1 MSAIALDPRYA
12 GCRACPSRVGE
23 SKTGSAPGLT
33 TITPAIMHCC
43 RCAPLLSALL
53 LGACVSL
60 PPEGPAVMAL
70 PGSGRTF
77 EQFRIDDQLCRAYAG
92 RSIGPQTPEGAAAD
106 SAVGSAVLGTAI
118 GAAVGAA
125 IDGSSGAAVGAGV
138 GLLAGSVTGAAAANA
153 SAYELQRRYDQ
164 SYVQCMYGRGHRVP
178 VVGGYPLR
186 PGAGG
191 PPAVAL
197 PPPPPPPRGA
207 PPPPPAAAAP
217 LPPRGAPPAPPP
229 AR

>member
-1 MSAIALDPRYA
+1 
-12 GCRACPSRVGE
+12 
-23 SKTGSAPGLT
+23 
-33 TITPAIMHCC
+33 MHCY
-43 RCAPLLSALL
+43 RCAPLLSALFL
-53 LGACVSL
+53 AACVSL
-60 PPEGPAVMAL
+60 PPEGPGVMAL

-77 EQFRIDDQLCRAYAG
+77 EQFRLDDQLCRAYAA
-92 RSIGPQTPEGAAAD
+92 RSLGPQTPEGAAVDA
-106 SAVGSAVLGTAI
+106 AVGSAVLGTAI

-138 GLLAGSVTGAAAANA
+138 GLLAGSATGAAAGNA

-164 SYVQCMYGRGHRVP
+164 SYLQCMYGRGHRVP
-178 VVGGYPLR
+178 VVAGYPLR
-186 PGAGG
+186 AGGAGG

-207 PPPPPAAAAP
+207 PPPPPPPAAAAP
-217 LPPRGAPPAPPP
+217 LPPRGAPPAPPAPP